1 MRNNRINYHQEK
13 KNKNLKNQTE
23 ITIPVVIHIVHR
35 AVHSNIGSGT
45 TYQMNKLKI
54 NYES

>member
-1 MRNNRINYHQEK
+1 MK
-13 KNKNLKNQTE
+13 KIKKKKKNLKNQTE

-35 AVHSNIGSGT
+35 AVHSNIGSGKQI
-45 TYQMNKLKI
+45 YQMNKLKI